1 MLIPPIYMPVLDKRN
16 TTKMNQFSSA
26 GFGRFLFQFV
36 FAAFCLGTLMG
47 LLMVLLLAA
56 FSR

>member
-1 MLIPPIYMPVLDKRN
+1 MPVFDKR
-16 TTKMNQFSSA
+16 TATKMNQFSSA

-36 FAAFCLGTLMG
+36 LAAFCLGTLIG
-47 LLMVLLLAA
+47 LLMTLLLAA

>member
-1 MLIPPIYMPVLDKRN
+1 MPVLDKRN

>member
-1 MLIPPIYMPVLDKRN
+1 MPSLSMPVLDKRN
-16 TTKMNQFSSA
+16 TTKMIHFSSA

-47 LLMVLLLAA
+47 LFMILLLAA
-56 FSR
+56 FGR